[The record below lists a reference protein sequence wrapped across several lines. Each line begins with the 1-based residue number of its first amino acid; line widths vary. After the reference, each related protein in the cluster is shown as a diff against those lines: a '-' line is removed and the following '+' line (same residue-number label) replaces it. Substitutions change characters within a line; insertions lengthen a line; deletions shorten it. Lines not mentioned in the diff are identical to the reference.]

1 MYNFL
6 KISKK
11 RLLIIVLTASTVLGA
26 ISCGKGDP
34 DNTEILWDTWGVPHI
49 FGKDIKGVF
58 YAFGWAQMQSH
69 GDLILKL
76 YGTARGK
83 AAEYW
88 GESNLESD
96 LFIRSMGVPER
107 ANQWFK
113 AHNPQFQEYLQAFA
127 KGMNDYAA
135 KHKDKL
141 NKDRLV
147 VLPVTAED
155 VLAHTQRVIH
165 LHFVGSGSTA
175 MIRNWKKSGPGGT
188 TNPNGSNAWVIA
200 PSHSASAKAM
210 LLANPHLP
218 WSDFFMFYEAQLTAP
233 GLNACGVTLV
243 EKNCPGRSI
252 R

>member
-1 MYNFL
+1 MHDLL

-11 RLLIIVLTASTVLGA
+11 RFLIIVLTVVMVLGL
-26 ISCGKGDP
+26 IFYGKGDP

-49 FGKDIKGVF
+49 FGKDIQSVF

-76 YGTARGK
+76 YGEARGR
-83 AAEYW
+83 ASEYW

-96 LFIRSMGVPER
+96 LFIRTMGVPER

-141 NKDRLV
+141 DKDRLV
-147 VLPVTAED
+147 VLPVTPED

-165 LHFVGSGSTA
+165 LVFVGGNSTGVIKRWESSGS
-175 MIRNWKKSGPGGT
+175 S
-188 TNPNGSNAWVIA
+188 GSNAWAIA
-200 PSHSASAKAM
+200 PSHSENGHAM
-210 LLANPHLP
+210 LLTNPHLP
-218 WSDFFMFYEAQLTAP
+218 WSGGGEEERKSPCVKDCRA
-233 GLNACGVTLV
+233 
-243 EKNCPGRSI
+243 
-252 R
+252 